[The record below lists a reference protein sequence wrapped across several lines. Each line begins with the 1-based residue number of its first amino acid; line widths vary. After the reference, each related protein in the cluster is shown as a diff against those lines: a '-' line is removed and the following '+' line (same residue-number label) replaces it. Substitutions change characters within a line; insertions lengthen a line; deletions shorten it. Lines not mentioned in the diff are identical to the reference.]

1 MRPLGLGWPNIISA
15 LRIALVPV
23 LVVLVLVQT
32 RAASYAAAAVFV
44 LGGLS
49 DGLDGW
55 LARRHGTTS
64 RTGMWLDP
72 LSDKLLVSAAVISLV
87 IVDRFPLWAAVI
99 IVVREVAVTVL
110 RAVRGTRGTSMPASN
125 LGKAKTASQLVAVT
139 LYLLPL
145 GPGADGVK
153 LAVLIVAVAFTVLS
167 GVDYFVRVSRPAGTV
182 A

>member
-1 MRPLGLGWPNIISA
+1 V
-15 LRIALVPV
+15 LVPI
-23 LVVLVLVQT
+23 LVVLVLVDT

-49 DGLDGW
+49 DGLDGY
-55 LARRHGTTS
+55 LARRHEMTT

-99 IVVREVAVTVL
+99 IVVREIAVTVL
-110 RAVRGTRGTSMPASN
+110 RAFRGTQGTAMPASV
-125 LGKAKTASQLVAVT
+125 LAKAKTASQLLAVT

-145 GPGADGVK
+145 GSWADGVK
-153 LAVLIVAVAFTVLS
+153 LVALVVAVVFTVAS
-167 GVDYFVRVSRPAGTV
+167 GVDYFVPLRRRRATGT
-182 A
+182 AA

>member
-1 MRPLGLGWPNIISA
+1 VRPLGLGWPNIISA